1 MLNIGDKIEDLVLTN
16 QNGESFKLSSVKEKY
31 IILYFYPKDLTSGC
45 TIEANA
51 YNESLDEF
59 KKEDVLVLGV
69 SKDSAKSH
77 LKFIDKNC
85 LKFDLIVDEDLTLN
99 NYFDVYKEKSMY
111 GKKYFGTVRTTFILD
126 NQLNVL
132 KINNKVSTKDDAR
145 TNLEFIKNLNKNI

>member
-1 MLNIGDKIEDLVLTN
+1 MLNIGDKVEDLLLTN

-51 YNESLDEF
+51 YNELLEEF

-85 LKFDLIVDEDLTLN
+85 LKFDLIVDENLTLN

-126 NQLNVL
+126 HDLNVL
-132 KINNKVSTKDDAR
+132 KINNKVSTKDDAK
-145 TNLEFIKNLNKNI
+145 TNLDFIKNLK

>member
-1 MLNIGDKIEDLVLTN
+1 MLNIGDKVEDLLLTN

-51 YNESLDEF
+51 YNALLEEF

-85 LKFDLIVDEDLTLN
+85 LKFDLIVDENLTLN

-126 NQLNVL
+126 HNLNVL
-132 KINNKVSTKDDAR
+132 KINSKVSTKDDAK
-145 TNLEFIKNLNKNI
+145 TNLEFIKNLK

>member
-1 MLNIGDKIEDLVLTN
+1 MLNIGDKVEDLLLTN

-51 YNESLDEF
+51 YNALLEEF

-85 LKFDLIVDEDLTLN
+85 LKFDLIVDENLTLN

-126 NQLNVL
+126 HDLNVL
-132 KINNKVSTKDDAR
+132 KINSKVSTKDDAK
-145 TNLEFIKNLNKNI
+145 TNLEFIKNLK

>member
-1 MLNIGDKIEDLVLTN
+1 MLNIGDKVEDLLLTN

-51 YNESLDEF
+51 YNALLEEF

-85 LKFDLIVDEDLTLN
+85 LKFDLIVDENLTLN
-99 NYFDVYKEKSMY
+99 NYF
-111 GKKYFGTVRTTFILD
+111 TVNF
-126 NQLNVL
+126 
-132 KINNKVSTKDDAR
+132 
-145 TNLEFIKNLNKNI
+145 

>member
-1 MLNIGDKIEDLVLTN
+1 MLNIGDKVEDLLLTN

-51 YNESLDEF
+51 YNELLEEF
-59 KKEDVLVLGV
+59 KKEDVIVFGV

-126 NQLNVL
+126 HDLNVL
-132 KINNKVSTKDDAR
+132 KINNKVSTKDDAK
-145 TNLEFIKNLNKNI
+145 TNLEFIKNLK

>member
-1 MLNIGDKIEDLVLTN
+1 MLNIGDKVEDLLLTN

-51 YNESLDEF
+51 YNELLEEF

-85 LKFDLIVDEDLTLN
+85 LKFDLIVDENLTLN

-126 NQLNVL
+126 HDLNVL
-132 KINNKVSTKDDAR
+132 KINSKVSTKDDAK
-145 TNLEFIKNLNKNI
+145 TNLEFIKNLK